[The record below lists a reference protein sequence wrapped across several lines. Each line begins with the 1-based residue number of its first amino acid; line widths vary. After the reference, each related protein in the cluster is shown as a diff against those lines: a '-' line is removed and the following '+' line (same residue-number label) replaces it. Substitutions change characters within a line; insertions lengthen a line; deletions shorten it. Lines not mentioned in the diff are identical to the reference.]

1 MSVYKLFGTWLYLF
15 PSLLLK
21 VSAIPERIPIELLS
35 TNQMFDNFT
44 FSVNDEINFES
55 YNKTLSLFSEELLYS
70 FPLGVVVLLV
80 LAYGIV
86 SLTAVIGNTIVLCCV
101 VGSVRL
107 RTVTN
112 MFIANLATADILIGA
127 LSIPFQFQAALLQ
140 KWILPPFMCA
150 FCPFIQIVSV
160 NVSIYTLV
168 AIAADRYL
176 VVFAPLHCRINKYRA
191 RMIIIFIWAWS
202 VIAAIPAL
210 IALRVRL
217 VPDLESAVDSHDDKW
232 LRSLVTGNLTIPTR
246 PSCDNIGMSESIWR
260 GYNQFL
266 VVIQYFLP
274 LGIITFAYTRMASKL
289 HGNTSA
295 TTTSLQRTKSGSN
308 NRLQFTNRAASLT
321 ASEGQEKSGS
331 SGLISLDNNKSS
343 HQGDSVFR
351 NSQLV
356 TSYHLTTADAEYI
369 VTHKRKVMKMLIV
382 VVALFALCWLPL
394 QTYNLLKDTIP
405 EINTFRYINVIWFC
419 CHWLAMSNSSVNPF
433 IYAIYKISSDSSRQE

>member
-1 MSVYKLFGTWLYLF
+1 
-15 PSLLLK
+15 
-21 VSAIPERIPIELLS
+21 
-35 TNQMFDNFT
+35 MFDNFT

-289 HGNTSA
+289 HG
-295 TTTSLQRTKSGSN
+295 
-308 NRLQFTNRAASLT
+308 
-321 ASEGQEKSGS
+321 QEKSGS

-433 IYAIYKISSDSSRQE
+433 IYAIYKVTIDH